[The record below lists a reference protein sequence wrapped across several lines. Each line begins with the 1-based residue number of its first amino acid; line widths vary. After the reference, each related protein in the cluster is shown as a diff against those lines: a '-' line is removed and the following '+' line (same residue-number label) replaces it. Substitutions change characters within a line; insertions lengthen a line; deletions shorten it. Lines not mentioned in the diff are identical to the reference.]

1 MQLVGLFSKEGNKIS
16 NFGLSKTLAY
26 NTSHY
31 PLLPDYILSIIYL
44 IGVVATIYQIYK
56 ITVIDA
62 KARGIKH
69 PKLMGLLAT
78 SGKSSEGI
86 ILYLLHRRKYPIKN
100 ITKEEQNEIDR
111 RKKIALVG
119 IIFMV
124 VGAIGFVF
132 FIVRI

>member
-1 MQLVGLFSKEGNKIS
+1 MN
-16 NFGLSKTLAY
+16 
-26 NTSHY
+26 
-31 PLLPDYILSIIYL
+31 YILLAIFIAIYL
-44 IGVVATIYQIYK
+44 IGIVATIYQVYK
-56 ITVIDA
+56 ITVIDS

-86 ILYLLHRRKYPIKN
+86 IIYLLHRRKYPIKN
-100 ITKEEQNEIDR
+100 ITQEEQNEIDR

-132 FIVRI
+132 FIVRK

>member
-1 MQLVGLFSKEGNKIS
+1 
-16 NFGLSKTLAY
+16 
-26 NTSHY
+26 
-31 PLLPDYILSIIYL
+31 
-44 IGVVATIYQIYK
+44 
-56 ITVIDA
+56 
-62 KARGIKH
+62 
-69 PKLMGLLAT
+69 MGLLAT

-100 ITKEEQNEIDR
+100 TTKEVQNEIDR